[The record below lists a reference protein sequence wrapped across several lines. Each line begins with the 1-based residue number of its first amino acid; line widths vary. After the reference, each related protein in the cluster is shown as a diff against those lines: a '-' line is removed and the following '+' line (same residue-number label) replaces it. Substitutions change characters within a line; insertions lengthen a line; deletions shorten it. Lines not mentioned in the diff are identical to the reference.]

1 MRASSASG
9 RGASGFPRRT
19 NNVIRL
25 PLPQAL
31 RRQRTLR
38 LGTALIA
45 LACATAVAARIYI
58 FQGPP
63 ATNLPPVAPPNPEE
77 GRILALV
84 NGQRVSA
91 GVATLELSERLL
103 IAARMHSAD
112 MAARGYLAHDGPGGD
127 TPVDR
132 VRAAGLGYHEIAE
145 NLYADAADDRAALPA
160 SALRGWLADQAHR
173 DNLLAAR
180 FHTTAI
186 AVARGA
192 DGTWYVTQDFIR

>member
-9 RGASGFPRRT
+9 RGASGFPRRPT
-19 NNVIRL
+19 NVIRL
-25 PLPQAL
+25 PLPRAL
-31 RRQRTLR
+31 RRQRTWR

-58 FQGPP
+58 FQAP
-63 ATNLPPVAPPNPEE
+63 AAINLPPVAPPNPEE

-84 NGQRVSA
+84 NGQRLSA
-91 GVATLELSERLL
+91 GVATLEWSGRLL

-160 SALRGWLADQAHR
+160 RALRGWLADPAHR

-180 FHTTAI
+180 FHATAI

>member
-25 PLPQAL
+25 PLPRAV

-58 FQGPP
+58 FQGPA

-160 SALRGWLADQAHR
+160 RAIRGWLADRAHR

-180 FHTTAI
+180 FHATAI